1 MSADKMNSGTDT
13 HESGLNRTQNERVD
27 RKTFLSALG
36 GVAAGASVF
45 GAAALSACKPKGGAG
60 EAAATSGKTYKWKM
74 VTTWPKNF
82 PGLGTGANRL
92 AELLEAMS
100 GGRIQLKVY
109 AAGELVPAFEVFD
122 AVAKGTAD
130 IGHGAAYYWKGKIE
144 AAQFFAAVPFGL
156 NATELSG
163 WITYGG
169 GQELWDE
176 LYAPYNLK
184 PFACGNT
191 GVQMGGWFNREIK
204 SMNDFNGLKISM
216 PGLGGEVLRK
226 AGATVLSLP
235 GGEIFQALQ
244 SGAIDATEWVGPY
257 NDLAFGF
264 YKAAK
269 YYYWPGWHE
278 PGTAMELLINRKLY
292 EELPKD
298 LQTIVEVACRAAYTE
313 MLAEFSARNNAALL
327 EMVQK
332 HKVQLKRFPDD
343 VLRKMGE
350 FSEEVVAAIAEKDA
364 MSKKIYASFLKF
376 RGGAVQWDRIG
387 ESGYSLARELTV
399 KS

>member
-1 MSADKMNSGTDT
+1 MSVSEPSKRYDRGAFL
-13 HESGLNRTQNERVD
+13 SGLG
-27 RKTFLSALG
+27 KA
-36 GVAAGASVF
+36 AAGAAVLASA
-45 GAAALSACKPKGGAG
+45 GLAACKPKGDG
-60 EAAATSGKTYKWKM
+60 AAAVGSGKTYKWKM

-92 AELLEAMS
+92 AESLETMS
-100 GGRIQLKVY
+100 GGRIQVKVF
-109 AAGELVPAFEVFD
+109 AAGELVPPFEVFD
-122 AVAKGTAD
+122 AVAGGTAD
-130 IGHGAAYYWKGKIE
+130 IGHGAAYYWKGKSE

-156 NATELSG
+156 NAQEMSG
-163 WITYGG
+163 WINYGG

-176 LYAPYNLK
+176 LYAGFNLK
-184 PFACGNT
+184 AFACGNT
-191 GVQMGGWFNREIK
+191 GVQMGGWFNREIN
-204 SMNDFNGLKISM
+204 SIQDYNGLKIRM

-226 AGATVLSLP
+226 AGATVVSLP

-298 LQTIVEVACRAAYTE
+298 LRAIVEVACRAAYTE
-313 MLAEFSARNNAALL
+313 MLAEFTARNNAALVQL
-327 EMVQK
+327 VQK
-332 HKVQLKRFPDD
+332 HNVQLKRFPDS
-343 VLRKMGE
+343 VLRTMGE
-350 FSEEVVAAIAEKDA
+350 YSQEVVSAIAQKDA
-364 MSKKIYASFLKF
+364 MSKKIYESFLQF
-376 RGGAVQWDRIG
+376 RGQAVEWNKIG
-387 ESGYSLARELTV
+387 EEGFSLARSLTAGL
-399 KS
+399 